1 MKDFESAFRDIQT
14 RDPRFA
20 RDAYLFVFEALHHT
34 QRRLK
39 RQHHVTGQELVE
51 GLRAL
56 GLKRFGFLAKTVFH
70 EWGVRTT
77 DDFGRIVF
85 NLVDANLMGRQESD
99 TSDDF
104 AGGFDFTAA
113 FEDGFTL
120 DTNGAA
126 EDEGE
131 DAPEEGKGEEAEGEE
146 EGEGEGEGEKGEDA

>member
-1 MKDFESAFRDIQT
+1 MKDFESTFRDIQA

-51 GLRAL
+51 GLRTL
-56 GLKRFGFLAKTVFH
+56 GLRRFGFLAKTVFH

-85 NLVDANLMGRQESD
+85 NLVEANLMGRQESD

-120 DTNGAA
+120 DTNGA
-126 EDEGE
+126 EKDETEGE
-131 DAPEEGKGEEAEGEE
+131 AEEPEGEAG
-146 EGEGEGEGEKGEDA
+146 EGEGEGEGEGQGGEDA